1 MKKGILLVI
10 SMIMLAGCHQGNR
23 LLYKAENYKVY
34 ANRVVQ
40 GKYKAKVISP
50 TQMVSDYQSPANE
63 DFPNFIEFKFAVNG
77 KDNELPVGVNHT
89 FLLNPDKNKVVSLPP
104 IEFGQKGKDEK
115 QSNPTGS
122 LPANTRVEISLDARE
137 LIKDFREKGFHD
149 FSNGQRIYKDDF
161 TGIFIAGNLAPL
173 SWDFDNLSTRKQ
185 FQLTDPDG
193 DGIYTITVVLNPYEP
208 GNFTAKKWDL
218 KNDISGYPQLHSD
231 IPLVDAMYNMSLDET
246 VQDIESDRTFRTGE
260 SWPGVWTRDVSYSII
275 LAYAYLE
282 PEVAKTSLM
291 RKVKNVR
298 IIQDT
303 GTGGAWPVSSD
314 RSIWATAAWEIYKV
328 TGDRDWLKT
337 IYPIIKNSVDDDI
350 KTLLNNRNHLMMG
363 ESSFLDWRKQTYPAW
378 MNGVDISQSRCLGTN
393 AVHFHSLMILSRLA
407 KMMGDTTSRYE
418 QLADSIKADMNN
430 KLWVAEKGYYGQY
443 LYGRNNFSLSPG
455 SEALGEALS
464 VLFGIAD
471 TTRVRS
477 ILGKTPVVDYG
488 IPTIYPQI
496 PGIPPY
502 HNNSIWPFVQAYWN
516 WANALHGNMAGLDQG
531 LAALYRPAALFLTN
545 KENMVAGNGDFR
557 DTQVNSNRQLWSIA
571 GNLAMVY
578 RVFLGMDFHVDGIMF
593 APVIPI
599 AYRGNFEVTNFH
611 YRKMNLSIKVEG
623 YGDEISRFS
632 IDGKAGKDYFL
643 PGNLNGK
650 HKIIIEMNNRIQHT
664 GNINR
669 VGNRFSPA
677 APMQVTLKG
686 DRLTWQPVKE
696 ADSYTVYRNG
706 KFFQMVSDTAVRILL
721 TTRLA
726 EYQVETRGKA
736 DNSFLS
742 QPVDVISPKRV
753 IEVEAEQVAPKSSL
767 EYHGY
772 SGKGFVELTKNKNR
786 KLVFQFNVNHTG
798 KYTVDFRYS
807 NGSGP
812 DNTDNKCAV
821 RSVKVDSQFAGVA
834 VFAQRGKEEWSNWGW
849 SNPIQVELKAG
860 KNTLKL
866 SLEDFNENMNG
877 DINMAMLDLMRVRPL

>member
-10 SMIMLAGCHQGNR
+10 SMITLAGCHQENR

-50 TQMVSDYQSPANE
+50 TQMVSDYQSPAN
-63 DFPNFIEFKFAVNG
+63 DNFPNFIEFKFAVNG

-89 FLLNPDKNKVVSLPP
+89 FLLNPDKNKLISLPT
-104 IEFGQKGKDEK
+104 IEFGKKGKDET

-122 LPANTRVEISLDARE
+122 LPANTKMEISLDARA
-137 LIKDFREKGFHD
+137 LMKDFKEKGFHQ
-149 FSNGQRIYKDDF
+149 FSNGSRIYKDDF
-161 TGIFIAGNLAPL
+161 KGIFIAGNLSPL
-173 SWDFDNLSTRKQ
+173 SWDFDNLATRKQ

-193 DGIYTITVVLNPYEP
+193 DGIYTTTVVLNPYEP
-208 GNFTAKKWDL
+208 GNFTAKKWSL

-246 VQDIESDRTFRTGE
+246 VQDIESDGTFRTGE

-291 RKVKNVR
+291 RKVKNGR

-328 TGDRDWLKT
+328 TGDQEWLKK

-350 KTLLNNRNHLMMG
+350 KTLLNNQNHLMMG

-393 AVHFHSLMILSRLA
+393 AVHFHSLMILSQMA
-407 KMMGDTTSRYE
+407 KMMEDTTNRYV
-418 QLADSIKADMNN
+418 QLADSIKADMNS
-430 KLWVAEKGYYGQY
+430 KLWVKEKGYYGQY
-443 LYGRNNFSLSPG
+443 LYGRNNFSLSTR

-464 VLFGIAD
+464 VLFGVAD
-471 TTRVRS
+471 TARVRS
-477 ILGKTPVVDYG
+477 ILEKTPVVDYG

-496 PGIPPY
+496 PEIPPY

-516 WANALHGNMAGLDQG
+516 WANARHGNMAGLEQG

-578 RVFLGMDFHVDGIMF
+578 RVFLGMDFHVDGIEF
-593 APVIPI
+593 APVVPK
-599 AYRGNFEVTNFH
+599 AYRGSFEVTSFH
-611 YRKMNLSIKVEG
+611 YRKMNFSIKVKG
-623 YGDEISRFS
+623 YGDEISHFF
-632 IDGKAGKDYFL
+632 IDGKETKDSFL
-643 PGNLNGK
+643 PGNLSGK
-650 HKIIIEMNNRIQHT
+650 HKIVIEMNNRVRHR
-664 GNINR
+664 GSINR
-669 VGNRFSPA
+669 VANRFSPA
-677 APMQVTLKG
+677 APMQVKLKG
-686 DRLTWQPVKE
+686 DHLTWRPVKG

-753 IEVEAEQVAPKSSL
+753 IEVEAEQVAQKSSL
-767 EYHGY
+767 DYHGY
-772 SGKGFVELTKNKNR
+772 SGSGFVELTKNKNR
-786 KLVFQFNVNHTG
+786 KLVFHFTVNHTG
-798 KYTVDFRYS
+798 KYTIDFRYS

-812 DNTDNKCAV
+812 DNTDNKCAIRTV
-821 RSVKVDSQFAGVA
+821 NVDNQFAGVA
-834 VFAQRGKEEWSNWGW
+834 VFAQRGKDEWSNWGW

-860 KNTLKL
+860 KNALTL
-866 SLEDFNENMNG
+866 SLEDFNQNMNG
-877 DINMAMLDLMRVRPL
+877 DINTAMLDYMRVRPL